1 MERECECLKRNVELL
16 KRSVTCVWAATP
28 AARQLSSVAADGL
41 IRSTLLKGLGSCS
54 SRAETSCKDVTTSPQ
69 AEEAPRARAAPPRCM
84 HPATTPETH
93 QSGPKPPRPGQI
105 PRLEAEHPQNPLKE
119 LRQNYLPFQ
128 KNRNFTEV
136 LKVW

>member
-69 AEEAPRARAAPPRCM
+69 AEEAPRARAAPPPVHAPRNN
-84 HPATTPETH
+84 PRDTPIRT
-93 QSGPKPPRPGQI
+93 QAPKAWPDPKTGGRAPPKPTKRTKTKLSAFP
-105 PRLEAEHPQNPLKE
+105 EK
-119 LRQNYLPFQ
+119 Q
-128 KNRNFTEV
+128 KLHRST
-136 LKVW
+136 